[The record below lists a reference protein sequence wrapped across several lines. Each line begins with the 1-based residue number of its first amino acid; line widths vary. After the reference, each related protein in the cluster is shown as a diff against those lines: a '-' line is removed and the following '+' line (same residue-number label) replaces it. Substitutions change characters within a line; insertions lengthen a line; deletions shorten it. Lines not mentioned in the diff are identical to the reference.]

1 MLELTKRLIMILV
14 VIAIVIGGGYY
25 AIKQL
30 MPEKTEEV
38 QGPIYS
44 TFEVKKGD
52 ISAGVEVTGQL
63 NPTQSGGIRAPGD
76 MYAGSSVQ
84 YVIEE
89 FLVGEGDEVAQGQVV
104 ARLLASE
111 IDNKISDLTEQLDS
125 QKKQLSQLTGLSI
138 DEVDYID
145 SSKGI
150 QIIAPISGRIT
161 NLDAKEGKELLQG
174 QIVASIVDNS
184 KFKVATKLTPTE
196 FERVSEGQ
204 KVVLNFPYFEGTVE
218 GTITDIN
225 TSAMP
230 NDADE
235 EDKFGTNFI
244 YLATIEAI
252 NPGLIQTNMDV
263 KIGLSYGDENSP
275 TNVSYFL
282 HSGKVEGFV
291 EEEKLIVPVKA
302 VATQVHVK
310 GMQEVKKGDVIIT
323 MSGSDVRDMIQE
335 KVDKIRELNNEIR
348 DYYGKLDQLEIKSP
362 MDGIV
367 AGIWRQPGETIRGGE
382 WLGDVY
388 NTSDMR
394 IWAEVDDI
402 DVLQIKQEAPVTITV
417 DALPGEKF
425 DGKVVRITTM
435 GKDRNS
441 GLTRFQVE
449 IEVIGGPQLRPG
461 MQARAKVDAGSAQ
474 DVLLI
479 PLEAIFEEDS
489 ISKVEILGDD
499 GIPKVVT
506 VKLGLMNDRMAEVT
520 EGLKEGDKVITGST
534 ADLLPSQHIK
544 SNDSILPS
552 TGDDNNENNG
562 NNGSN
567 EKSNV
572 NTNVNN

>member
-1 MLELTKRLIMILV
+1 MNLEVLVLTKRLIMILV

-76 MYAGSSVQ
+76 MYSGTSVQ

-89 FLVGEGDEVAQGQVV
+89 FLVGEGDEVVQGQVV
-104 ARLLASE
+104 ARLLAND
-111 IDNKISDLTEQLDS
+111 INNKISDLMEEIDS

-138 DEVDYID
+138 NEVDYINP
-145 SSKGI
+145 SQGI
-150 QIIAPISGRIT
+150 KILAPITGRVV
-161 NLDAKEGKELLQG
+161 NLEATEGKELTQG
-174 QIVASIVDNS
+174 QIVASIVDDS
-184 KFKVATKLTPTE
+184 KFKISVKLTPVE
-196 FERVSEGQ
+196 FKKVKEGD
-204 KVVLNFPYFEGTVE
+204 KVVLNFSYFDGFYEGKLTE
-218 GTITDIN
+218 IN
-225 TSAMP
+225 SSPMP
-230 NDADE
+230 NDKD
-235 EDKFGTNFI
+235 EDKFGTNFVHM
-244 YLATIEAI
+244 ATIEGD
-252 NPGLIQTNMDV
+252 NPGLIQPGMEVRVGTSVGSNPAS
-263 KIGLSYGDENSP
+263 G
-275 TNVSYFL
+275 TTYFMYT
-282 HSGKVEGFV
+282 GKVEGFV
-291 EEEKLIVPVKA
+291 EEEKIVNQVKA
-302 VATQVHVK
+302 VATEVHVK
-310 GMQEVKKGDVIIT
+310 SMQEVKKGDVIIT
-323 MSGSDVRDMIQE
+323 MSGSDVREMIQE

-367 AGIWRQPGETIRGGE
+367 AGIWRQPGETVRGGE

-402 DVLQIKQEAPVTITV
+402 DVLQIKQEAPVTVTV

-425 DGKVVRITTM
+425 EGKVVRVSTM

-449 IEVIGGPQLRPG
+449 IEVVGGPQLRPG

-474 DVLLI
+474 DTLLI
-479 PLEAIFEEDS
+479 PLESVFEEDG

-506 VKLGLMNDRMAEVT
+506 IKLGLMNDRMAEVT

-552 TGDDNNENNG
+552 TGDSNNENNG
-562 NNGSN
+562 SN
-567 EKSNV
+567 ENGDV
-572 NTNVNN
+572 NTDGNN

>member
-1 MLELTKRLIMILV
+1 MILIV
-14 VIAIVIGGGYY
+14 VAIVIGGGYY

-44 TFEVKKGD
+44 TVETKKGD

-76 MYAGSSVQ
+76 MYGGSSEQ
-84 YVIEE
+84 YVIER
-89 FLVGEGDEVAQGQVV
+89 FLVSEGDEVVQGQVV
-104 ARLLASE
+104 ATLLAT
-111 IDNKISDLTEQLDS
+111 DLNNKVKDLQEQIES
-125 QKKQLSQLTGLSI
+125 QRKQLSQLTGLSLEDI
-138 DEVDYID
+138 DYINPTQ
-145 SSKGI
+145 GI
-150 QIIAPISGRIT
+150 QIIAPISGRIM
-161 NLDAKEGKELLQG
+161 NLDAKEGKELTQG

-184 KFKVATKLTPTE
+184 KFKVAAKLTPTE
-196 FERVSEGQ
+196 FARVSEGQ
-204 KVVLNFPYFEGTVE
+204 KVALSFPYFEGVID
-218 GTITDIN
+218 GTITEVN
-225 TSAMP
+225 SSPMP
-230 NDADE
+230 DDAE
-235 EDKFGTNFI
+235 EGKFGTNFV
-244 YLATIEAI
+244 YAATIEAE
-252 NPGLIQTNMDV
+252 NPGLVQANMEV
-263 KIGLSYGDENSP
+263 KIGLSHGDNNSIASI
-275 TNVSYFL
+275 SYFL
-282 HSGKVEGFV
+282 YSGKVEGYV
-291 EEEKLIVPVKA
+291 EEEKLIAPVKA
-302 VATQVHVK
+302 VATKVHVK

-323 MSGSDVRDMIQE
+323 MAGNDVRDMIQE
-335 KVDKIRELNNEIR
+335 KTDKIRELNNEMR
-348 DYYGKLDQLEIKSP
+348 DYYSKLDQLEIRSP

-402 DVLQIKQEAPVTITV
+402 DVLQIKQDAPVSVTV
-417 DALPGEKF
+417 DALPSEKF
-425 DGKVVRITTM
+425 DGKVIRISTM

-474 DVLLI
+474 GILLI
-479 PLEAIFEEDS
+479 PLEAIFEEDGVT
-489 ISKVEILGDD
+489 KVEILGDD
-499 GIPKVVT
+499 GIPKVVS
-506 VKLGLMNDRMAEVT
+506 VKLGLMNDKLAEVI

-552 TGDDNNENNG
+552 TENGNNNENGGNTDNNGADTNG
-562 NNGSN
+562 NN
-567 EKSNV
+567 
-572 NTNVNN
+572 